1 MKIAILGAG
10 AWGTALAVHFCTQH
24 SVSLWARDPQQ
35 IATMAGAR
43 ANARYLPDV
52 ALPPALSLTARL
64 DATVVWADAIIVSTP
79 SGAFRGILETIAP
92 LISSTPVI
100 WACKGFEAG
109 SMKLPHQIAA
119 ESLPQSTP
127 RGVLSGPSFAKEVAA
142 GLPTA
147 LTLASSDARILDMAV
162 QLHNHHLRVYTSP
175 DVVGVELGGALKN
188 VIAIAAGISDGL
200 HFGYNARAALISR
213 SLAEM
218 IRLGQQL
225 GGEAETFMG
234 LTGMGDLILTAT
246 SDLSR
251 NRQVGLKLAAGM
263 KLPAILQELG
273 HIAEG
278 VTTAREIDK
287 LALEMGVDMPV
298 VHAVNQIL
306 YQDIA
311 PEIAVQTLLNREPKA
326 ELSRSPSNSGKTP
339 H

>member
-10 AWGTALAVHFCTQH
+10 AWGTALAVHFCALHEVT
-24 SVSLWARDPQQ
+24 LWARNSNQ
-35 IATMAGAR
+35 IAAMAAQGM
-43 ANARYLPDV
+43 NSRYLPEIE
-52 ALPPALSLTARL
+52 LPPSLSLSSNLEATA
-64 DATVVWADAIIVSTP
+64 AWADAIVVSTP
-79 SGAFRGILETIAP
+79 SGAFRGLLETIAP
-92 LISSTPVI
+92 VIPETPVI

-109 SMKLPHQIAA
+109 SMKLPHQVAA
-119 ESLPQSTP
+119 ESLLESTP
-127 RGVLSGPSFAKEVAA
+127 RGVLSGPSFAREVAA

-147 LTLASSDARILDMAV
+147 LTLASRDARILALAA
-162 QLHNHHLRVYTSP
+162 QLHNHHLRVYTST

-263 KLPAILQELG
+263 KLTAILQELG

-278 VTTAREIDK
+278 VTTTREIDK
-287 LALEMGVDMPV
+287 LAQEQGVDMPV
-298 VHAVNQIL
+298 VHAVHQIL
-306 YQDIA
+306 YEGIA
-311 PEIAVQTLLNREPKA
+311 PEIAVQTLLSREPKA
-326 ELSRSPSNSGKTP
+326 ELTRPTSS
-339 H
+339 